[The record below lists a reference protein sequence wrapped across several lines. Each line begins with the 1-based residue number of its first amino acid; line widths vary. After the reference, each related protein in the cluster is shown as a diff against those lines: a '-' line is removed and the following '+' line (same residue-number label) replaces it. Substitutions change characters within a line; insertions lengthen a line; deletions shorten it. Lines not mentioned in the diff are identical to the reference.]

1 MTVNAFVPH
10 EWKAAA
16 RAVAKSGTMPQA
28 TFLDHRVIIAAGSP
42 KPHAASIAIDF
53 DEPPAADCSGRT
65 TADSDSALFWDT
77 RSPATAYRDRID
89 GEGVEIASV
98 CHGYLADYL
107 AHLQA
112 PGHEIATVDV
122 CALAGILPHT
132 DLDRGSAVLT
142 GVCLRDG
149 RATATN
155 GKTLAQCEIAGGTT
169 PAILQPWAV
178 QAAHKAPG
186 CRRCWHVYQSG
197 PTHGSMIG
205 YADGATV
212 TIRGPIFID
221 GQYPDTGPAM
231 RRAREQATGTI
242 RLSVS
247 DALSACAEA
256 QRGVTRAKR
265 RHQGMVSIVVQD
277 GRAVTLAA
285 PKDTGSMHA
294 VGRPVSAGD
303 AAPIVVHLRAEYLRL
318 HALRARDVR
327 AGYMDL
333 ALSTRGVLVDIPGQ
347 PEGLMMPI
355 AQSDYVAAQAQRLA
369 QAHSIAEDEDPGRY
383 SASET
388 RSGDAVRNL
397 RDARR
402 LAAQGASLLSQ
413 SGYPAS
419 ADAAEKVATILRQ
432 IAGT

>member
-1 MTVNAFVPH
+1 MAINAFIPRD
-10 EWKAAA
+10 WKAAA
-16 RAVAKSGTMPQA
+16 RAVTKSSTMPQV
-28 TFLDHRVIIAAGSP
+28 TFLGHRVIIANGLP
-42 KPHAASIAIDF
+42 RPHTASIAIDF
-53 DEPPAADCSGRT
+53 DEPPAVDCSGRT
-65 TADSDSALFWDT
+65 TADSDSALLWDT
-77 RSPATAYRDRID
+77 RSPVTAYRDRID
-89 GEGVEIASV
+89 GGGVEIASAPS
-98 CHGYLADYL
+98 GDLADYL
-107 AHLQA
+107 PHLKK

-122 CALAGILPHT
+122 CALAGLLPHT
-132 DLDRGSAVLT
+132 DWDRGSAVLT

-149 RATATN
+149 MAVATN

-169 PAILQPWAV
+169 SAILQPWAIE
-178 QAAHKAPG
+178 AADKAPG

-205 YADGATV
+205 NADGARV

-231 RRAREQATGTI
+231 HRARAQATGHL
-242 RLSVS
+242 RLPVF
-247 DALSACAEA
+247 DALSACAKA
-256 QRGVTRAKR
+256 QRGVTRATR
-265 RHQGMVSIVVQD
+265 RHQGMVSIVIQD

-327 AGYMDL
+327 AGHMDL
-333 ALSTRGVLVDIPGQ
+333 ALGSHGVIVDIPGQ

-383 SASET
+383 SAPT
-388 RSGDAVRNL
+388 KSGNAVRSL